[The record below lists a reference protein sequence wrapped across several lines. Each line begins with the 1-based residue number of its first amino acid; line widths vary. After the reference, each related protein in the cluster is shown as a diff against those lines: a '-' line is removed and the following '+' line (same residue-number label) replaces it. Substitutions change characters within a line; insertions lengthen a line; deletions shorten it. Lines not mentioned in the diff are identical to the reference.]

1 MEILR
6 DIAGVRAFVAAA
18 RRRGARIGFVP
29 TMGFLHDGH
38 LSLMRAARRPAE
50 ARAPALAPVEAV
62 VIASI
67 FVNPTQFGPNEDFS
81 RYPRD
86 EAGDLEKCRAA
97 GCDAVFL
104 PPVEVMYPAGHRTT
118 VHVDALTG
126 PLCGASRPGHF
137 DGVCTVV
144 LKLFSIVG
152 CDVALFGEKDYQ
164 QLAVIR
170 KMATDLDLPVE
181 VRGHPIV
188 READGLAMSS
198 RNVYL
203 DPTQRVAA
211 RSLSAA
217 LAATRAAFEAGERG
231 ARTLEAVAR
240 GVIEAAPGADIDYI
254 EIRDAVTLAAV
265 TQPIDTDVVLALAVR
280 FGRTRLIDNTV
291 LAV

>member
-18 RRRGARIGFVP
+18 RRCGARIGFVP

-38 LSLMRAARRPAE
+38 LSLMRAARRPAL
-50 ARAPALAPVEAV
+50 AQAPAETV

-104 PPVEVMYPAGHRTT
+104 PPVEVMYPSGHRTT
-118 VHVDALTG
+118 VHVDDLTG

-170 KMATDLDLPVE
+170 KMAADLDLPVE

-211 RSLSAA
+211 RGLSTGLSAA
-217 LAATRAAFEAGERG
+217 RSAFESGERD
-231 ARTLEAVAR
+231 ARRLEASAR
-240 GVIEAAPGADIDYI
+240 RLIEAAPGAQIDYI

-265 TQPIDTDVVLALAVR
+265 DQPIEADVVLALAVR

-291 LAV
+291 LTV

>member
-1 MEILR
+1 MEVLR
-6 DIAGVRAFVAAA
+6 EIAGVRAFVAAA

-29 TMGFLHDGH
+29 TMGFLHEGH
-38 LSLMRAARRPAE
+38 LSLMRAARGP
-50 ARAPALAPVEAV
+50 APVAGSADDV

-104 PPVEVMYPAGHRTT
+104 PPVEVMYPPDHRTR
-118 VHVDALTG
+118 VHVEALTG

-170 KMATDLDLPVE
+170 KMAADLDLPVE

-203 DPTQRVAA
+203 DPAQRVAA
-211 RSLSAA
+211 RSLSAG
-217 LAATRAAFEAGERG
+217 LAAARAAFGVGERD
-231 ARTLEAVAR
+231 ARNLEAVAR
-240 GVIEAAPGADIDYI
+240 GVLEAAPGAEVDYI
-254 EIRDAVTLAAV
+254 EIRDAASLAAV
-265 TQPIDTDVVLALAVR
+265 TRPIDAAVVLALAVR

-291 LAV
+291 LGG